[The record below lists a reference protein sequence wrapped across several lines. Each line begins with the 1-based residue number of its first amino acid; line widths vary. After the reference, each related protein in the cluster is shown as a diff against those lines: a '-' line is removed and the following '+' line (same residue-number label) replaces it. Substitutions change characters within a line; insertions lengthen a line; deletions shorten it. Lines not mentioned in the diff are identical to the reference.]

1 MREHTQTTEYDVWHV
16 LSTLKCLAVFIV
28 TLIFEYHSVSYTFYT
43 LIQKC
48 LDDCICYIAS
58 I

>member
-1 MREHTQTTEYDVWHV
+1 MREHIQTTEYDVWHV

-28 TLIFEYHSVSYTFYT
+28 TLIFEYHSVSYTLYT

-48 LDDCICYIAS
+48 LDYYICYVVFI
-58 I
+58 